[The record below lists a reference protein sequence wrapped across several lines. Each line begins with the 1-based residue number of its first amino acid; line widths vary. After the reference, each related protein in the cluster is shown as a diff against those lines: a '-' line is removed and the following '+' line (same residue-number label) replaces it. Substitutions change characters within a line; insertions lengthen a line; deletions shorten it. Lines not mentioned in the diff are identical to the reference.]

1 MVCVNDLDFLT
12 SVDGPFGD
20 VSDANAISMQD
31 FEQSFREHFRDHLRA
46 KNPMQPHKPPVTIT
60 SKCAVC
66 DTSKLQEHISE
77 VTSVLLTKSEIAAI
91 VKPDVAVFWDQIHS
105 LAQDLEVDAVT
116 LQMWQMAEAHAY
128 MFAMLVGIDSV
139 GAWEERITACDLE
152 SAQQEIEDILQQ
164 VLTTREVEQIKG
176 TAAVHIIE
184 ESLRHLDEDLTA
196 SSWTMID
203 VIMQAMG
210 MTQSSHLTQS
220 IADLANQLAT
230 DIETEVVDHLTL
242 RDQFTCKLEQLVV
255 NLVGHDGIGKLLD
268 ESIQTQLGNLTV
280 GAGDDPECLQAV
292 HALSRLSW
300 RFVLRH
306 GPDQLCEL
314 IRDCTQGSDDA
325 GTCWMNDILRLHNAA
340 IGQPYI
346 SAYNAYGI

>member
-1 MVCVNDLDFLT
+1 
-12 SVDGPFGD
+12 
-20 VSDANAISMQD
+20 
-31 FEQSFREHFRDHLRA
+31 
-46 KNPMQPHKPPVTIT
+46 
-60 SKCAVC
+60 
-66 DTSKLQEHISE
+66 
-77 VTSVLLTKSEIAAI
+77 
-91 VKPDVAVFWDQIHS
+91 
-105 LAQDLEVDAVT
+105 
-116 LQMWQMAEAHAY
+116 

-152 SAQQEIEDILQQ
+152 SAQQEIEDIFQQ

-176 TAAVHIIE
+176 RAAVHIIE

-196 SSWTMID
+196 SSWTMLD
-203 VIMQAMG
+203 VIMQAIG

-242 RDQFTCKLEQLVV
+242 SDQFTCKLEQLVV

-268 ESIQTQLGNLTV
+268 ESIQTQLGNLAV

-325 GTCWMNDILRLHNAA
+325 GTCCMNDILRLHNAA
-340 IGQPYI
+340 IGKPYI
-346 SAYNAYGI
+346 SAYNGI